1 MVTMQLS
8 TVSMAEAM
16 KAAVSEV
23 FEAMAFMEAME
34 GQPEN
39 APTADEPV
47 FYTRLPIYKP
57 SQALV
62 GLVVP
67 QSLAL
72 ELAGAMMMRDFNMDD
87 DEFEVMDVL
96 SEVANTLAGSLL
108 TNVMPDGESFEL
120 GLPECRVISD
130 CITGK
135 EWENSE
141 EYLFEINGTGFYA
154 TWESA

>member
-1 MVTMQLS
+1 MLLS
-8 TVSMAEAM
+8 TANVTDAM
-16 KAAVSEV
+16 KSAVNEV
-23 FEAMAFMEAME
+23 FESMAFMEAMD

-39 APTADEPV
+39 APTAEERV

-72 ELAGAMMMRDFNMDD
+72 ELAGAMMMREFNMED

-108 TNVMPDGESFEL
+108 TNLMPDGESFEL

-141 EYLFEINGTGFYA
+141 EFLFEINGTGFYA

>member
-1 MVTMQLS
+1 MQLS
-8 TVSMAEAM
+8 TISVAEAM
-16 KAAVSEV
+16 KEAVNEV
-23 FEAMAFMEAME
+23 LESMAFMQAEE

-39 APTADEPV
+39 APNADEPV

-72 ELAGAMMMRDFNMDD
+72 ELAGAMMMREFNMED

-108 TNVMPDGESFEL
+108 NNLMPDGESFEL

-130 CITGK
+130 CVSGK
-135 EWENSE
+135 EWENSQE
-141 EYLFEINGTGFYA
+141 FLFEINETGFYA
-154 TWESA
+154 TWEAS

>member
-1 MVTMQLS
+1 MQLS
-8 TVSMAEAM
+8 TTSVAEAM

-23 FEAMAFMEAME
+23 FEAMAFMEVMD

-47 FYTRLPIYKP
+47 FFTRLPIYKP
-57 SQALV
+57 SVAMV
-62 GLVVP
+62 GIIVP

-72 ELAGAMMMRDFNMDD
+72 ELAGAMMMRDFNMED

-96 SEVANTLAGSLL
+96 SEVANTVAGSLL
-108 TNVMPDGESFEL
+108 THLMPDDDSFEL

-130 CITGK
+130 CIAGK

-141 EYLFEINGTGFYA
+141 EFLFEINGKGFYT
-154 TWESA
+154 TWEAS

>member
-1 MVTMQLS
+1 MQLS
-8 TVSMAEAM
+8 TTSVSEAM
-16 KAAVSEV
+16 KVAVSEV
-23 FEAMAFMEAME
+23 FEAMAFMEAIE
-34 GQPEN
+34 GQTEN

-62 GLVVP
+62 GVVVP

-72 ELAGAMMMRDFNMDD
+72 ELAGAMMMRDFNMED

-108 TNVMPDGESFEL
+108 TELMPDGQSFEL
-120 GLPECRVISD
+120 GLPECRVIGD
-130 CITGK
+130 CIAGK

-141 EYLFEINGTGFYA
+141 EFLFEINGTGFYA
-154 TWESA
+154 TWEAS

>member
-1 MVTMQLS
+1 MQLS
-8 TVSMAEAM
+8 TTNVGDAM
-16 KAAVSEV
+16 KTAVNEV
-23 FEAMAFMEAME
+23 FESMAFMEAME

-57 SQALV
+57 APAMV
-62 GLVVP
+62 GVVIP

-72 ELAGAMMMRDFNMDD
+72 ELAGAMMMRDFNMED

-96 SEVANTLAGSLL
+96 SELANTLAGSLL
-108 TNVMPDGESFEL
+108 TNLMPEGESFEL

-130 CITGK
+130 CISGK

-141 EYLFEINGTGFYA
+141 EFLFEINGTGFYA
-154 TWESA
+154 TWEAS

>member
-1 MVTMQLS
+1 MQLS
-8 TVSMAEAM
+8 TISVAEAM
-16 KAAVSEV
+16 KSAVNEV
-23 FEAMAFMEAME
+23 FESMAFLEALD

-39 APTADEPV
+39 APTADQPV
-47 FYTRLPIYKP
+47 FFTRLPIYKP
-57 SQALV
+57 SPAMV

-72 ELAGAMMMRDFNMDD
+72 ELAGAMMMRDFDMEE

-96 SEVANTLAGSLL
+96 SEVANTLAGSML
-108 TNVMPDGESFEL
+108 TNLMPDGDSFEL

-130 CITGK
+130 CVEGK

-141 EYLFEINGTGFYA
+141 EFLFEINGTGFYT
-154 TWESA
+154 TWEAS